1 MSESDKDQNAKA
13 LEEARNDVESWP
25 EWYSLSTVCRRWN
38 VGLSRQNCASST

>member
-25 EWYSLSTVCRRWN
+25 EWYSQTPLERWFESAK
-38 VGLSRQNCASST
+38 LWQF